1 MAELKVLGFVAVVM
15 LIYDPVPIYESL
27 EAHGKLFDVPI
38 DFVEAGDIVC
48 ELEFVGTDGGSGRCE
63 DGKSYRLHL

>member
-15 LIYDPVPIYESL
+15 RVYDPVPIHESL

-38 DFVEAGDIVC
+38 DFVKAGGIVC
-48 ELEFVGTDGGSGRCE
+48 ELEFVGTDGGGGRSK
-63 DGKSYRLHL
+63 DG